1 MKRGGKMLPQLYRAS
16 ILFVL
21 GTLFTSLTLVLIANV
36 ITNIPLVLENSRSV
50 LNSCPN
56 PPMVG

>member
-1 MKRGGKMLPQLYRAS
+1 MKRGGKMLTQLYRAS

-21 GTLFTSLTLVLIANV
+21 GTLFTSLTLVLITNV
-36 ITNIPLVLENSRSV
+36 ITNIPLVLENSHSV

-56 PPMVG
+56 PPMVS